1 MPDSEVKTSKMN
13 TCEGLGS
20 KDLRMEAL
28 EAKTPEMKTWE
39 GLGGGDPHAKMTPMA
54 EDPKVKTSAPR
65 RDTDEGSYNRAL
77 ETHLRAKKTSEAKAS
92 RIQTYAS

>member
-1 MPDSEVKTSKMN
+1 MN
-13 TCEGLGS
+13 TCEGLRS
-20 KDLRMEAL
+20 KDLRIMKAL
-28 EAKTPEMKTWE
+28 EVKTPEMKTWE
-39 GLGGGDPHAKMTPMA
+39 GLGGGDPHAEMTLEA

-65 RDTDEGSYNRAL
+65 RDRDEGSYNWAL

>member
-1 MPDSEVKTSKMN
+1 
-13 TCEGLGS
+13 
-20 KDLRMEAL
+20 
-28 EAKTPEMKTWE
+28 
-39 GLGGGDPHAKMTPMA
+39 MA

>member
-1 MPDSEVKTSKMN
+1 MN
-13 TCEGLGS
+13 TYEGFGS
-20 KDLRMEAL
+20 KGLRIMKAL

-39 GLGGGDPHAKMTPMA
+39 GLGGGDPHAEMTLEA

-65 RDTDEGSYNRAL
+65 RDADEGSYNRAL
-77 ETHLRAKKTSEAKAS
+77 ETHLSAKKASEAKVS

>member
-1 MPDSEVKTSKMN
+1 MN
-13 TCEGLGS
+13 TCEGFGS
-20 KDLRMEAL
+20 KGLRIMKAL
-28 EAKTPEMKTWE
+28 EAKTPEMKTWG
-39 GLGGGDPHAKMTPMA
+39 GLGGGDPHAEMTPMA